1 MTFHTRHSLIVS
13 TGSYLPETVVSNED
27 LTQFPREALHLIGE
41 KTGVFYRRIASDKEC
56 TSDLAAFAAMACLDK
71 IHYPPEQVEGILLA
85 TSSPDRMQP
94 ATATRVQHMIGAKKA
109 FAFDINSVCSGST
122 FGIAVADALIKAGQG
137 NNILLIA
144 SEIYSRIMNR
154 KDFSS
159 YPFFG
164 DGAGAIF
171 LQAGEMGTAGV
182 LHSCLK
188 TDGSGSDTI
197 SVPAGGTMLPFANM
211 TNPNQAFFRM
221 KGIDVFNFAVDK
233 GSEIILQVLKEAGVS
248 IRDIKCFI
256 CHQANVNIIRNIAG
270 ILEVPADR
278 FFMNLSSYGN
288 TAGASVLIALDE
300 AIATGVIKKSDLVVT
315 VAFGGGLSWGAN
327 LIRI

>member
-1 MTFHTRHSLIVS
+1 MRNAVIAS

-27 LTQFPREALHLIGE
+27 LKQFPQEAIKLIGE
-41 KTGVFYRRIASDKEC
+41 KTGVFYRRMASDKEC
-56 TSDLAAFAAMACLDK
+56 TSDLAVQAAIACLDR
-71 IHYPPEQVEGILLA
+71 IAYSPEMVEGILLA

-94 ATATRVQHMIGAKKA
+94 ATAARLQHIIGAKKA

-122 FGIAVADALIKAGQG
+122 FGITVADALIKSGYCE
-137 NNILLIA
+137 NILLVA
-144 SEIYSRIMNR
+144 SEVYSKIMNR

-164 DGAGAIF
+164 DGAGAVLF
-171 LQAGEMGTAGV
+171 QACNTSSDGV
-182 LHSCLK
+182 LHSCLR

-197 SVPAGGTMLPFANM
+197 SVPAGGTMLPFVKMAN
-211 TNPNQAFFRM
+211 TRLAFFKM

-233 GSEIILQVLKEAGVS
+233 GSEIILQLLKEADVH
-248 IRDIKCFI
+248 INDIKCFI
-256 CHQANVNIIRNIAG
+256 CHQANANIIHKIAG
-270 ILEVPADR
+270 ILDVSADR

-288 TAGASVLIALDE
+288 TAAASVLIALDE
-300 AIATGVIKKSDLVVT
+300 AISTGVVAKGDLVVT
-315 VAFGGGLSWGAN
+315 VAFGGGFSWGAN

>member
-1 MTFHTRHSLIVS
+1 MRNTIISS
-13 TGSYLPETVVSNED
+13 TGSYLPETVISNED
-27 LTQFPREALHLIGE
+27 LTQFPEEAIHMIGE
-41 KTGVFYRRIASDKEC
+41 KTGVLYRRIASDTEC
-56 TSDLAAFAAMACLDK
+56 TSDLAVRAAMNCLDK
-71 IHYPPEQVEGILLA
+71 IGFLPDQVEGILLA

-94 ATATRVQHMIGAKKA
+94 ATATRVQHIIGAKKA

-122 FGIAVADALIKAGQG
+122 FGITMADSLIKSGYCE
-137 NNILLIA
+137 NILLIA
-144 SEIYSRIMNR
+144 SEVYSKIMNP

-164 DGAGAIF
+164 DGSGAVLF
-171 LQAGEMGTAGV
+171 QTGHTSVEGV
-182 LHSCLK
+182 LHSCLR

-197 SVPAGGTMLPFANM
+197 SVPAGGTMMPFAKM
-211 TNPNQAFFRM
+211 TNDRLAFFKM
-221 KGIDVFNFAVDK
+221 KGIHVFNFAVEK
-233 GSEIILQVLKEAGVS
+233 GTEIILELLKEADVS
-248 IRDIKCFI
+248 INDIKCFI
-256 CHQANVNIIRNIAG
+256 CHQANVNIIHKIAKA
-270 ILEVPADR
+270 LDVSADR

-300 AIATGVIKKSDLVVT
+300 AISLGIIEKSDLVVT

>member
-1 MTFHTRHSLIVS
+1 
-13 TGSYLPETVVSNED
+13 
-27 LTQFPREALHLIGE
+27 
-41 KTGVFYRRIASDKEC
+41 
-56 TSDLAAFAAMACLDK
+56 
-71 IHYPPEQVEGILLA
+71 
-85 TSSPDRMQP
+85 
-94 ATATRVQHMIGAKKA
+94 
-109 FAFDINSVCSGST
+109 
-122 FGIAVADALIKAGQG
+122 
-137 NNILLIA
+137 
-144 SEIYSRIMNR
+144 MNR

-171 LQAGEMGTAGV
+171 LQAEEMGTAGV

-197 SVPAGGTMLPFANM
+197 SVPAGGTMLPFANT

-221 KGIDVFNFAVDK
+221 KGVDVFNFAVDK
-233 GSEIILQVLKEAGVS
+233 GADIILQVLKESGVS

-270 ILEVPADR
+270 ILEVSADR